1 MAIKTTTRE
10 IRMKLLSLTL
20 AMLIGSS
27 AFAAQ
32 FQSARMQSAAAQK
45 LAQVA
50 TTIAR
55 DKENFGDMG
64 TIKSVVF
71 TRKAGEQDR
80 NTVAQLNHQLGGLN
94 SDDQS
99 AVDMNRQSAKALA
112 NHLLS
117 FNSQYDDENAYVR
130 ALNSL
135 EDAIQAVKA
144 DKNLRIYGTNHA
156 DEDGSWQI
164 LTILDFKNHQ
174 ILFIR
179 LGYSGT

>member
-1 MAIKTTTRE
+1 
-10 IRMKLLSLTL
+10 MKLLSLTL
-20 AMLIGSS
+20 AMMMLGSS

-32 FQSARMQSAAAQK
+32 FKSARMQSAAAQK
-45 LAQVA
+45 LAQAA

-71 TRKAGEQDR
+71 TRNAGEADR
-80 NTVAQLNHQLGGLN
+80 NTIGQINHMYGGLN

-99 AVDMNRQSAKALA
+99 AIDMSRKSAKDLA

-117 FNSQYDDENAYVR
+117 FNTQYDDENAYVR

-135 EDAIQAVKA
+135 EDAIAAVKA
-144 DKNLRIYGTNHA
+144 DRTLRIYGTNHA

-164 LTILDFKNHQ
+164 LNVIDMKNKQ